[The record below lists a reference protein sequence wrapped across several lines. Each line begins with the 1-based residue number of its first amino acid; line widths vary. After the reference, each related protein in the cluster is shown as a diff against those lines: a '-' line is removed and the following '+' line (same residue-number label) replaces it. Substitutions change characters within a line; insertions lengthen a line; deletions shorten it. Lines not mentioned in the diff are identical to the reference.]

1 MDCGDG
7 VIRAVG
13 VAVGVVRV
21 VGVGVGV
28 GVGVVEGLGVKLL
41 GGEMANG
48 TWGLAKM

>member
-21 VGVGVGV
+21 VGVGM
-28 GVGVVEGLGVKLL
+28 GVGVVEGVGVELL
-41 GGEMANG
+41 GGEMAKG

>member
-28 GVGVVEGLGVKLL
+28 ELL
-41 GGEMANG
+41 GGEMAKG